1 MRSDENP
8 GGRGMSEETRDRSGG
23 GRHPIRVVAERTGLT
38 PDLIR
43 AWENRYQVVEPY
55 RTDTGHRLYSDEQ
68 VERLRVLRQATL
80 GGRSIGQVA
89 SLSTRELG
97 ALVRE
102 DEAGRARAPRVPDPE
117 PYRPDTGELIGK
129 ALEAT
134 RALDADGLDEVLRR
148 GVLALGTPSFI
159 RDVAAPLFR
168 QVGDLWHAGEL
179 RPAQEHLASAGV
191 RRVLAWLSRSSRVR
205 GDRPRL
211 VLGTPAGEL
220 HEMGA
225 LLAAAAAESE
235 GWDVVYL
242 GPDLPADDIAFAAIR
257 TGARAVAL
265 SAVYAPDPDALEA
278 ELRELRERL
287 PPQVLL
293 LVGGAAAQASG
304 LRAEEIGVV
313 HLEEVEELGRVLDGL
328 IQVDA

>member
-1 MRSDENP
+1 MSD
-8 GGRGMSEETRDRSGG
+8 ETRDRSGI

-97 ALVRE
+97 GLVRE
-102 DEAGRARAPRVPDPE
+102 DEAGRARAPRVPE
-117 PYRPDTGELIGK
+117 PKEFSPDTGVLIEQ

-134 RALDADGLDEVLRR
+134 RALDPERLDEILRR
-148 GVLALGTPSFI
+148 GALALGTASFI
-159 RDVAAPLFR
+159 RDLAAPLFR
-168 QVGDLWHAGEL
+168 LVGDLWHAGEL

-191 RRVLAWLSRSSRVR
+191 RKILDWLALGSRGR

-211 VLGTPAGEL
+211 VLGTPAGER

-225 LLAAAAAESE
+225 LLATAAADSK

-242 GPDLPADDIAFAAIR
+242 GPDLPADEIAFAAIR
-257 TGARAVAL
+257 TEARAVAL
-265 SAVYAPDPDALEA
+265 SAVYAPDTEALEA
-278 ELRELRERL
+278 EMRELRERL

-293 LVGGAAAQASG
+293 LVGGAAAQALG
-304 LRAEEIGVV
+304 LKAEEIGLI

-328 IQVDA
+328 LQVEV